1 MLAEKY
7 NDKAPTAKRQFQHKS
22 APLLLSHPSWWI
34 SCFSSTLLLWT
45 GPPSPL
51 SEVLCNISALFP
63 FQSFPKFGPFLFFF
77 FLIALNMS
85 LYITQQQIYLNVSML
100 LLSRSGC
107 MLQFKPVSGSH
118 ALLPD
123 APSTS
128 GPSKRPGKENEVQL
142 YRQSTDLSR
151 TVSLAIHV
159 KKQTTMKKQHIK
171 IPQITK
177 KIPWET
183 WDFAK
188 KPTQF
193 SSQSGSGIRCYLS
206 SIFCLVPMSLN
217 RSPSSKWSSKAL
229 KGVLIR
235 H

>member
-1 MLAEKY
+1 
-7 NDKAPTAKRQFQHKS
+7 
-22 APLLLSHPSWWI
+22 
-34 SCFSSTLLLWT
+34 
-45 GPPSPL
+45 
-51 SEVLCNISALFP
+51 
-63 FQSFPKFGPFLFFF
+63 
-77 FLIALNMS
+77 MS

-217 RSPSSKWSSKAL
+217 RSPSSK
-229 KGVLIR
+229 
-235 H
+235 

>member
-1 MLAEKY
+1 
-7 NDKAPTAKRQFQHKS
+7 
-22 APLLLSHPSWWI
+22 
-34 SCFSSTLLLWT
+34 
-45 GPPSPL
+45 
-51 SEVLCNISALFP
+51 
-63 FQSFPKFGPFLFFF
+63 
-77 FLIALNMS
+77 MS

-159 KKQTTMKKQHIK
+159 KKTNNDEKTTHKNTPNHQKNTLGDLGFCQKAH
-171 IPQITK
+171 P
-177 KIPWET
+177 
-183 WDFAK
+183 
-188 KPTQF
+188 
-193 SSQSGSGIRCYLS
+193 
-206 SIFCLVPMSLN
+206 IFISV
-217 RSPSSKWSSKAL
+217 RK
-229 KGVLIR
+229 R
-235 H
+235 HQMLFVFHFLPCPYEPE